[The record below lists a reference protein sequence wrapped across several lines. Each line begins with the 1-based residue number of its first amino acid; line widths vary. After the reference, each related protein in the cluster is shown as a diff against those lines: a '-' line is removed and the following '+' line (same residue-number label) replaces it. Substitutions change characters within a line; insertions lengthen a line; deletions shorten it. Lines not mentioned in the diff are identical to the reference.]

1 MTTLDDCLFI
11 GLDTALTR
19 ELAASLHLDLVAPPP
34 LPSTNG
40 WGWSFTDDIT
50 AFVAAIDALPVATN
64 VVVCTW
70 PEQVQARALNDISA
84 AEWVDGVERS
94 LALWYAVITAAAER
108 CADGGAIAVVVERP
122 APVDTPGHTI
132 TTTVAEGIA
141 TLTRSV
147 ALVHGE
153 RGVRANTVTTAI
165 NTAPEALVGMAP
177 ALATFP
183 GTVPVEVAGAV
194 RMVLGADADGVTG
207 TIVHA
212 DCGRTA

>member
-11 GLDTALTR
+11 GLDAAPTR

-34 LPSTNG
+34 LRSAE
-40 WGWSFTDDIT
+40 GWSWSFADDIT
-50 AFVAAIDALPVATN
+50 SFVATIDALPVASN

-70 PEQVQARALNDISA
+70 PEHVEPRALTDVTATTWVND
-84 AEWVDGVERS
+84 VERS
-94 LALWYAVITAAAER
+94 LALWYSVITAAAER

-165 NTAPEALVGMAP
+165 ATAPETLVGMAP
-177 ALATFP
+177 ALATYP
-183 GTVPVEVAGAV
+183 GTVSVEVAGAV
-194 RMVLGADADGVTG
+194 RMVLGPDACGVTG
-207 TIVHA
+207 TVVHA
-212 DCGRTA
+212 DAGRS